1 MATQSKPSA
10 GSLITV
16 TNKGEVTIFDPLAM
30 ERSGLD
36 ASEKRTQDDSIFSQ
50 AINVTSRPL
59 PIVHSLE
66 NGFGVD
72 SSLFLQV
79 KLHEDAARFALN
91 LQTGR
96 AVPEAD
102 IALHFNPRLD
112 QNKVVLNDRK
122 AGTWGVEET
131 QPLIIMQGSSASKVF
146 HPGHSVQIV
155 IKSESSH
162 LNVSKITDNYFCLF
176 AAHHEKHAVTATKW
190 HK

>member
-1 MATQSKPSA
+1 MIAGINSVMATQSRPST
-10 GSLITV
+10 GSLISV

-36 ASEKRTQDDSIFSQ
+36 ALEKRTQDDSIFSQ
-50 AINVTSRPL
+50 AINVTGRPL

-72 SSLFLQV
+72 SSLFIQV

-102 IALHFNPRLD
+102 IVLHVNPRLD
-112 QNKVVLNDRK
+112 QNKVILNDRK
-122 AGTWGVEET
+122 AATWGVEET
-131 QPLIIMQGSSASKVF
+131 QPLIIMHDDSSATKVF
-146 HPGHSVQIV
+146 NPGHSVQIV
-155 IKSESSH
+155 IKSELSH
-162 LNVSKITDNYFCLF
+162 LKVRIAKSHDSAHFC
-176 AAHHEKHAVTATKW
+176 T
-190 HK
+190 